1 MITFKKL
8 RYANFL
14 SVGSN
19 EIEIDLDSIR
29 STLIVGHNGS
39 GKSLMLD
46 ALSFVLFGKPHR
58 SINKPQLVNSINGK
72 GCKVEVEF
80 NIGPSEYKIVRG
92 LKPNI
97 FEIWLNGN
105 LVNQESHSR
114 DYQKLLETNILK
126 LNHKSFHQVV
136 VLGSSNF
143 TPFMQLS
150 TYARREVIEDLLD
163 IGIFSKMNVVL
174 KENQAKLKDTIKD
187 TEYQLNLVKEKI
199 ILQSKHIGNL
209 KSINDSNAAKYDEE
223 IAELQAHIDTL
234 IEANGKL
241 ADEYG
246 SEYGKAK
253 NKSDRD
259 QKTKTSLLSYERQI
273 KDNIKKIVSE
283 SKFYETNAD
292 CPTCSQAIDESMRDH
307 KIGECKSKAHDL
319 NEGYERLKTSLDQT
333 MADLAATEKS
343 LQHLNGLNNTIH
355 SNLKLISNFEKRISS
370 LVNVKNE
377 QHSDIDIDGATA
389 ELDSLKNDRDILSDL
404 KSTQLEERT
413 YNEVIGELLKDT
425 GIKTKV
431 IRQYLPVMNKL
442 INQYLQVLDF
452 FVSFNLD
459 ESFTETIRS
468 RHRDDFSYAS
478 FSEGEKSRIN
488 LALLFAWRQIAKMQ
502 NSNNTNLLILDEV
515 FDSSMDNDGVDNL
528 LKIMSSLDDDTRI
541 FVVTHKPDSFESSFD
556 RKITATKKGNFSTY
570 ETEMLKS

>member
-1 MITFKKL
+1 MIIFRKL
-8 RYANFL
+8 KYKNFL
-14 SVGSN
+14 SVGDN
-19 EIEIDLDSIR
+19 EIEIDLDGIR

-187 TEYQLNLVKEKI
+187 TEYQYNLTKEKI
-199 ILQSKHIGNL
+199 VLQSKHISNL
-209 KSINDSNAAKYDEE
+209 KNINASNAAKYDEE
-223 IAELQAHIDTL
+223 ISELSTHIATL
-234 IEANGKL
+234 VEANMAL
-241 ADEYG
+241 AQEYG
-246 SEYGKAK
+246 AEYGKTK
-253 NKSDRD
+253 TKSERD
-259 QKTKTSLLSYERQI
+259 QKTKASLLSYERQI

-292 CPTCSQAIDESMRDH
+292 CPTCSQAIDEGMRDH
-307 KIGECKSKAHDL
+307 KIGQCKSKAHEL
-319 NEGYERLKTSLDQT
+319 NEGYELLKSSLDETVAVLLQ
-333 MADLAATEKS
+333 TEKT
-343 LQHLNGLNNTIH
+343 LQHLNGLNSTIH
-355 SNLKLISNFEKRISS
+355 SNLKLIGNFEQRISS
-370 LVNVKNE
+370 LLAVKNE

-389 ELDSLKNDRDILSDL
+389 ELDTLKDSRDILGDL

-459 ESFTETIRS
+459 ESFNETIRS

-488 LALLFAWRQIAKMQ
+488 LAILFTWRQIAKMQ
-502 NSNNTNLLILDEV
+502 NSCNTNLLILDEV
-515 FDSSMDNDGVDNL
+515 FDSSLDPDGIDNL
-528 LKIMSSLDDDTRI
+528 LKIMNTLDSDTTVFVISHKQDLLEGKFEQKIEFEKHKNFTRI
-541 FVVTHKPDSFESSFD
+541 
-556 RKITATKKGNFSTY
+556 
-570 ETEMLKS
+570 KSIS

>member
-1 MITFKKL
+1 MIIFRKL
-8 RYANFL
+8 KYKNFL
-14 SVGSN
+14 SVGDN
-19 EIEIDLDSIR
+19 EIEIDLNAIR

-72 GCKVEVEF
+72 GCMVEVQF

-143 TPFMQLS
+143 VPFMQLS

-174 KENQAKLKDTIKD
+174 KENQAKLKDTLKD
-187 TEYQLNLVKEKI
+187 TEYQYNLTKEKI
-199 ILQSKHIGNL
+199 VLQSKHITNL
-209 KSINDSNAAKYDEE
+209 KNINASNAAKYDEE
-223 IAELQAHIDTL
+223 ITELSTHIATL
-234 IEANGKL
+234 VEANSAL
-241 ADEYG
+241 AQEYG
-246 SEYGKAK
+246 AEYGKTK
-253 NKSDRD
+253 TKSERD
-259 QKTKTSLLSYERQI
+259 QKTKASLLSYERQI
-273 KDNIKKIVSE
+273 KDNIKKIVGE
-283 SKFYETNAD
+283 SQFYETNAD
-292 CPTCSQAIDESMRDH
+292 CPTCSQTIDEGMRDH
-307 KIGECKSKAHDL
+307 KIEQCKSKAHQL
-319 NEGYERLKTSLDQT
+319 NEGYEMLKSSLEET
-333 MADLAATEKS
+333 AAALAQTEKT
-343 LQHLNGLNNTIH
+343 LQRLNGLNNTIH
-355 SNLKLISNFEKRISS
+355 SNLKLIGNFEQRISS
-370 LVNVKNE
+370 LRAVKNQ
-377 QHSDIDIDGATA
+377 QHSDVDLDGATA
-389 ELDSLKNDRDILSDL
+389 EIDALKDTRDMLGNL

-431 IRQYLPVMNKL
+431 IRQYLPVMNKM
-442 INQYLQVLDF
+442 INQYLQILDF

-459 ESFTETIRS
+459 ESFNETIRS

-488 LALLFAWRQIAKMQ
+488 LAILFTWRQIAKMQ
-502 NSNNTNLLILDEV
+502 NCCNTNLLILDEV
-515 FDSSMDNDGVDNL
+515 FDSSLDPDGIDNL
-528 LKIMSSLDDDTRI
+528 LKIMNTLDADTSVFVISHKQDLLEGKFEQKIEFEKHKNFTRI
-541 FVVTHKPDSFESSFD
+541 
-556 RKITATKKGNFSTY
+556 
-570 ETEMLKS
+570 KSIS

>member
-1 MITFKKL
+1 MIIFKKL
-8 RYANFL
+8 RYVNFL
-14 SVGSN
+14 SVGAN

-58 SINKPQLVNSINGK
+58 SINKPQLINSINGK

-80 NIGPSEYKIVRG
+80 HIGPSEYKIVRG

-174 KENQAKLKDTIKD
+174 KENQGKLKDTIKD

-199 ILQSKHIGNL
+199 VLQSKHIGNL

-223 IAELQAHIDTL
+223 ISELQAHIDNL
-234 IEANGKL
+234 VEANSKL
-241 ADEYG
+241 TDEYG
-246 SEYGKAK
+246 AEYGKSKIK
-253 NKSDRD
+253 NERD

-273 KDNIKKIVSE
+273 KDNIKKIVTE

-292 CPTCSQAIDESMRDH
+292 CPTCSQAIDKSMRDE
-307 KIGECKSKAHDL
+307 KIGQCKNKAHDL
-319 NEGYERLKTSLDQT
+319 NEGYERLKTTLAQT
-333 MADLAATEKS
+333 VTDLAATEKT
-343 LQHLNGLNNTIH
+343 LQHLNGLNSTIH
-355 SNLKLISNFEKRISS
+355 SNLKLIGNFEKRISS
-370 LVNVKNE
+370 LINVKNE
-377 QHSDIDIDGATA
+377 QHSDIDIDGAAA
-389 ELDSLKNDRDILSDL
+389 ELDALKDNRDILSDL

-478 FSEGEKSRIN
+478 FSEGEKMRVDLS
-488 LALLFAWRQIAKMQ
+488 LLFAWRQIAKMQ
-502 NSNNTNLLILDEV
+502 NSSNTNLLILDEI
-515 FDSSMDNDGVDNL
+515 FDSSLDPDGIDNM
-528 LKIMSSLDDDTRI
+528 LKIMNTLDADTSVFVISHKQDLLEGKFAQKIEFEKHKNFTRI
-541 FVVTHKPDSFESSFD
+541 
-556 RKITATKKGNFSTY
+556 
-570 ETEMLKS
+570 KSIS